1 MIKWNDE
8 VSEFDLEFLSKKV
21 MKAMVLEKF
30 VAESSFTHNVD
41 KDEEEEEEEEEE
53 GDWVMEDVDLDKKDH
68 KGKRTPNFVNPMSP
82 LPKF

>member
-8 VSEFDLEFLSKKV
+8 VSEFDLKFLSKKA

-41 KDEEEEEEEEEE
+41 KDEEEEE
-53 GDWVMEDVDLDKKDH
+53 GDWVMEDVVLDKKDH
-68 KGKRTPNFVNPMSP
+68 KGKRTPNVVNPMSP